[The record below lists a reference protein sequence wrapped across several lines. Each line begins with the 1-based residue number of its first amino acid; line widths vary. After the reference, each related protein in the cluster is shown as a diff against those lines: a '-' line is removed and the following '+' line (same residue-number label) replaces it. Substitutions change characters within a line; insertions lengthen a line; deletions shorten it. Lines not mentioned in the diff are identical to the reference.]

1 MSCSQNDTVQEGKS
15 ELRKLATE
23 LDAGGKK
30 CQNSLFGPKLYNARK
45 FQSSR

>member
-23 LDAGGKK
+23 LDARGKK
-30 CQNSLFGPKLYNARK
+30 MSK
-45 FQSSR
+45 FIVWSKTL